1 VGYFFHQDPV
11 NYLNSING
19 ENFDSIALDLFRHQY
34 AHNEVYRDFT
44 DALGVQPQSVTDVRS
59 IPFLPVSFF
68 KTHDVIT
75 AKPGERDNIV
85 FTSSSTTSD
94 VPARHIVNDIALYN
108 ANLLYGFR
116 QFYGDPAD
124 YAFLGLLPSYLQRG
138 GSSLVYMVQKL
149 MECSD
154 SDMNGFYLDEHEE
167 LFNVLNKLEADG
179 RKYMLIGV
187 TFGLLDFAERYQMKL
202 SNGIVMETGGMKG
215 RRREMTREEVH
226 AILKDRLGINR
237 VHSEY
242 GMTELLSQAYAKQ
255 DGIFNT
261 SSTMKVLVRDQNDP
275 LELHAIGTG
284 NLNIIDLANVHSCAF
299 IATDDIGRIYD
310 DGSFEVMGRSDNSAL
325 RGCNLMVV

>member
-1 VGYFFHQDPV
+1 MGYIFHRGPV

-19 ENFDSIALDLFRHQY
+19 ENFDSIALEVFRHQY
-34 AHNEVYRDFT
+34 IHNSIYRSFT
-44 DALGVQPQSVTDVRS
+44 DALGVKPQSVADVCS
-59 IPFLPVSFF
+59 IPFMPVSFF
-68 KTHDVIT
+68 KTHDIIT
-75 AKPGERDNIV
+75 GELREQDNIV

-94 VPARHIVNDIALYN
+94 VPARHIVNDIALYD

-124 YAFLGLLPSYLQRG
+124 YVFLGLLPSYLQRG

-149 MECSD
+149 MECSN
-154 SDMNGFYLDEHEE
+154 SNENGFYLDEHEA
-167 LFNVLNKLEADG
+167 LFNVLNRLEADG
-179 RKYMLIGV
+179 RKYILIGV

-215 RRREMTREEVH
+215 RRRELTRAEVH
-226 AILKDRLGINR
+226 NVLKERLGVTL

-242 GMTELLSQAYAKQ
+242 GMTELLSQAYAEK

-261 SSTMKVLVRDQNDP
+261 STTMKVLVRDQNDP
-275 LELHAIGTG
+275 LELRRSGTG
-284 NLNIIDLANVHSCAF
+284 NLNIIDLANLHSCAF

-310 DGSFEVMGRSDNSAL
+310 NGSFEVLGRSDNSVL